1 MVYQIQYNIGMAKY
15 VVNFHD
21 GVKTHPDGSD
31 FYDIACF
38 SSKRKMSAFIKELT
52 SKGYKEAQ

>member
-1 MVYQIQYNIGMAKY
+1 MKYNYMWIGSGRWI
-15 VVNFHD
+15 VNFHD

-31 FYDIACF
+31 FYDVAIF
-38 SSKRKMSAFIKELT
+38 RNKRKMSAFIKELT